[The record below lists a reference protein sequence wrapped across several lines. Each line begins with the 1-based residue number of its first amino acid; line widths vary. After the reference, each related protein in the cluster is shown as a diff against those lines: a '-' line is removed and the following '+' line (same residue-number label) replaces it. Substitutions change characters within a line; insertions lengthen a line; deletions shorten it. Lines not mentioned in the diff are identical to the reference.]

1 MSEEQTSPTE
11 AAPLMPRIALSGAQL
26 RTMAQSRGFAIDDT
40 TGDRMIQSLEAVID
54 TLDKRWQTLVKL
66 QQAPPMSTTATAR
79 WVSDHMKNTATDVQG
94 LLTQLQQ
101 ARTEFPTYIEAIK
114 LAKRNYQAQEAESQ
128 DTFTKILPQA

>member
-11 AAPLMPRIALSGAQL
+11 TARLMPRVVLSGARL
-26 RTMAQSRGFAIDDT
+26 KSMAQSGGFAVDDA

-54 TLDKRWQTLVKL
+54 TLDQRWQALVKL
-66 QQAPPMSTTATAR
+66 QQAPPMSTTAAAR
-79 WVSDHMKNTATDVQG
+79 WVSDHMMNTATDAQG

-114 LAKRNYQAQEAESQ
+114 LAKRNYQTREAESQ
-128 DTFTKILPQA
+128 DTFTKILPQP